1 MPDNAQA
8 GFGSGQVSNSVNQA
22 KFLIAAILAKARHS
36 AVVEV
41 MDVTNTGGVSPIGY
55 VTVRPMVQQVD
66 GDGVTIDHGDI
77 HQVPYMRVQGGS
89 NAVILD
95 PQVGDIGIAMFCDRD
110 ISVVKATGKPGAPG
124 SRRRNHMADAVYL
137 YSIIA
142 GAPTQYVQFAADG
155 IHVVSP
161 AKVIVQAPEI
171 DLNGAVA
178 ITGATLTHNGVNIG
192 SSHEHSGV
200 TRGSGVS
207 DPPIAS

>member
-1 MPDNAQA
+1 M
-8 GFGSGQVSNSVNQA
+8 
-22 KFLIAAILAKARHS
+22 IASLLAKSKHS
-36 AVVEV
+36 AVVTV
-41 MDVTNTGGVSPIGY
+41 TDVTNAGGVSPIGY
-55 VTVRPMVQQVD
+55 VTIRPMVQQVD
-66 GDGVTIDHGDI
+66 GSGVTIDHGDI

-124 SRRRNHMADAVYL
+124 SRRSNHMADAVYL

-142 GAPTQYVQFAADG
+142 AAPTQYIQFAADG

-161 AKVIVQAPEI
+161 MKVIVQAPEI

-192 SSHEHSGV
+192 STHTHTGV
-200 TRGSGVS
+200 TAGTGATGL
-207 DPPIAS
+207 PQ